1 MKLDFSERLLLMAY
15 SLAMSLL
22 VPLTLV
28 HLFWRGR
35 GQRAYWRRWDERF
48 AVYREPGLSECLWL
62 HAVSVGEVNA
72 AAPLLDRLRRR
83 YPQLPVLVTTTT
95 PTGSERARAIWKDGI
110 RHVYLPY
117 DTPGAVRH
125 FLDQFRPRIAIVME
139 TEIWPCL
146 FVEIGRRGIPLLIVN
161 ARLSERSLTG
171 YAPIRRMLRIALRA
185 VRDVLAQT
193 PADLARYRQ
202 LGLEQERGRVLGNLK
217 YDIALPEE
225 LVARM
230 REARAAWGERPVWI
244 AASTHPEEE
253 EAVLAAHRQVL
264 ARFPRALLLWAPR
277 HPERFAAA
285 IEQAE
290 AAGLQVAHRREHRW
304 PAPSTQCFVIDTLGE
319 LVGFYA
325 CADVAF
331 VGGSL
336 QAIGGHNVLEPA
348 ALGVPALVGPHTFNF
363 EDVTQLLL
371 DAGGVR
377 RIDDAE
383 SLAREVI
390 GLFAD
395 EGLRRQCGQA
405 ARARALS
412 ERGALDRT
420 LRVIEERMMPA
431 AG

>member
-48 AVYREPGLSECLWL
+48 ALYREPGLHESLWL

-72 AAPLLDRLRRR
+72 AAPLLDRLRQR
-83 YPQLPVLVTTTT
+83 YPDLPVLVTTTT

-202 LGLEQERGRVLGNLK
+202 LGLEEERGRVLGNLK
-217 YDIALPEE
+217 YDIALPED
-225 LVARM
+225 LVASM
-230 REARAAWGERPVWI
+230 RAERAAWGDRPVWI

-264 ARFPRALLLWAPR
+264 ARFPQALLLWAPR
-277 HPERFAAA
+277 HPERFSAA
-285 IEQAE
+285 IEQAG
-290 AAGLQVAHRREHRW
+290 AASRQTNFIDLGPISFNRSTAATAELPVASIGS
-304 PAPSTQCFVIDTLGE
+304 STITSRSFM
-319 LVGFYA
+319 
-325 CADVAF
+325 
-331 VGGSL
+331 
-336 QAIGGHNVLEPA
+336 
-348 ALGVPALVGPHTFNF
+348 
-363 EDVTQLLL
+363 
-371 DAGGVR
+371 AGG
-377 RIDDAE
+377 I
-383 SLAREVI
+383 LK
-390 GLFAD
+390 
-395 EGLRRQCGQA
+395 
-405 ARARALS
+405 
-412 ERGALDRT
+412 
-420 LRVIEERMMPA
+420 
-431 AG
+431 

>member
-1 MKLDFSERLLLMAY
+1 MKLDFGERLLLMAY

-28 HLFWRGR
+28 HLLWRGR
-35 GQRAYWRRWDERF
+35 RQPAYWRRWDERF
-48 AVYREPGLSECLWL
+48 ALYREPGLRECLWL

-72 AAPLLDRLRRR
+72 AAPLLDRLRQR
-83 YPQLPVLVTTTT
+83 YPELPVLLTTTT
-95 PTGSERARAIWKDGI
+95 PTGSERARAIWKDGV

-146 FVEIGRRGIPLLIVN
+146 FVEIGRRGIPLMIVN

-202 LGLEQERGRVLGNLK
+202 LGLEADRGRVMGNLK
-217 YDIALPEE
+217 YDIALPEDRI
-225 LVARM
+225 ARM
-230 REARAAWGERPVWI
+230 RGERAAWGDRPAWI
-244 AASTHPEEE
+244 AASTHPDEED
-253 EAVLAAHRQVL
+253 AVISAHRLVL
-264 ARFPRALLLWAPR
+264 QRFPQALLLWAPR
-277 HPERFAAA
+277 HPERFADV
-285 IEQAE
+285 IVQAKD
-290 AAGLQVAHRREHRW
+290 AGLEVAHRSEHRW
-304 PAPSTQCFVIDTLGE
+304 PSASTQCFVIDTLGE

-363 EDVTQLLL
+363 EDATQLLL
-371 DAGGVR
+371 DAGGLR
-377 RIDDAE
+377 RIEDAG

-395 EGLRRQCGQA
+395 QSRRQECGEA
-405 ARARALS
+405 ARTRVLA
-412 ERGALDRT
+412 ERGALERT
-420 LRVIEERMMPA
+420 LQVIEERMTA
-431 AG
+431 ANA

>member
-1 MKLDFSERLLLMAY
+1 MKLDFGERLLLMAY

-22 VPLTLV
+22 VPLTLG
-28 HLFWRGR
+28 HLFWRGL

-48 AVYREPGLSECLWL
+48 ALYREPGLRECLWL

-83 YPQLPVLVTTTT
+83 YPGLPVLVTTTT

-161 ARLSERSLTG
+161 ARLSERSLSG

-185 VRDVLAQT
+185 VGDVLAQT
-193 PADLARYRQ
+193 PADLDRYRR
-202 LGLEQERGRVLGNLK
+202 LGLEENRGRVLGNLK

-225 LVARM
+225 LAVRM
-230 REARAAWGERPVWI
+230 REGRANWGERPVWI
-244 AASTHPEEE
+244 AASTHPDE
-253 EAVLAAHRQVL
+253 EAAVIDAHRLVL
-264 ARFPRALLLWAPR
+264 ARFPNALLLWAPR
-277 HPERFAAA
+277 HPERFADA
-285 IEQAE
+285 IAK
-290 AAGLQVAHRREHRW
+290 AKDAGLEVAHRSQHRW
-304 PAPSTQCFVIDTLGE
+304 PSASTQCFVIDTLGE
-319 LVGFYA
+319 LMGFYA

-363 EDVTQLLL
+363 QDVTELLL
-371 DAGGVR
+371 DAGGLR
-377 RIDDAE
+377 RIGDAE
-383 SLAREVI
+383 SLAREVMAW
-390 GLFAD
+390 FAD
-395 EGLRRQCGQA
+395 PESGRRCGEA
-405 ARARALS
+405 AKARVLA
-412 ERGALDRT
+412 ERGALERT
-420 LRVIEERMMPA
+420 LKLIEERMA
-431 AG
+431 NAG

>member
-48 AVYREPGLSECLWL
+48 ALYREPGLRECLWL

-72 AAPLLDRLRRR
+72 AAPLLDRLRQR

-161 ARLSERSLTG
+161 ARLSERSLSG

-202 LGLEQERGRVLGNLK
+202 LGLEAERGRVLGNLK

-225 LVARM
+225 FAARM
-230 REARAAWGERPVWI
+230 REERVAWGDRPVWI
-244 AASTHPEEE
+244 AASTHPDEEQ
-253 EAVLAAHRQVL
+253 AVLAAHRQVL
-264 ARFPRALLLWAPR
+264 ARFPHALLLWAPR
-277 HPERFAAA
+277 HPERFSAA
-285 IEQAE
+285 IGQAE
-290 AAGLQVAHRREHRW
+290 EAGLQVAHRREHRW
-304 PAPSTQCFVIDTLGE
+304 PSADTQCFVIDTLGE

-363 EDVTQLLL
+363 QDVTELLL
-371 DAGGVR
+371 EAGGLG
-377 RIDDAE
+377 RIEDAD

-390 GLFAD
+390 ALFAD
-395 EGLRRQCGQA
+395 ERMRRERGEA
-405 ARARALS
+405 ARTRALS

-420 LRVIEERMMPA
+420 LRVIEERMGSA
-431 AG
+431 N

>member
-48 AVYREPGLSECLWL
+48 ALYREPGLHESLWL

-72 AAPLLDRLRRR
+72 AAPLLDRLRQR
-83 YPQLPVLVTTTT
+83 YPELPVLVTTTT

-202 LGLEQERGRVLGNLK
+202 LGLEEERGRVLGNLK
-217 YDIALPEE
+217 YDIALPED

-230 REARAAWGERPVWI
+230 RAERAAWGDRPVWI

-264 ARFPRALLLWAPR
+264 ARFPQALLLWAPR
-277 HPERFAAA
+277 HPERFSAA
-285 IEQAE
+285 IEQAG
-290 AAGLQVAHRREHRW
+290 ATGLQVAHRREHRW
-304 PAPSTQCFVIDTLGE
+304 PTASTQCFVIDTLGE

-371 DAGGVR
+371 DAGGLR
-377 RIDDAE
+377 RIADAD

-390 GLFAD
+390 DLFAD
-395 EGLRRQCGQA
+395 EKRRRDGGEA
-405 ARARALS
+405 ARARVLR

-420 LRVIEERMMPA
+420 LQVIGQRMTPA